1 MFWLFVKFWDLYNFQ
16 DNSVI
21 MSLSTSGYSDT
32 STSPSNQS
40 PSSGLKQEPT
50 SNESAGNIQSKTSQE
65 STNENEDGTD

>member
-1 MFWLFVKFWDLYNFQ
+1 
-16 DNSVI
+16 

-50 SNESAGNIQSKTSQE
+50 SNESAGNIQSKISQE